1 MAIMTG
7 RYDRIR
13 DTLLAAFKPSH
24 LEIIDESDRHAGH
37 AHRLGA
43 PEAGETHYRVVLISD
58 AFAGQPRIARSR
70 KVHEVLEAEFKSG
83 LHALSL
89 GLKTP
94 QEAAASAA
102 ES

>member
-1 MAIMTG
+1 MIG

-13 DTLLAAFKPSH
+13 DTLMAAFRPTH

-37 AHRLGA
+37 AHRMGVS
-43 PEAGETHYRVVLISD
+43 EAGETHYRVLMISD
-58 AFAGQPRIARSR
+58 AFSGQLRIARSR

-89 GLKTP
+89 VLKTP
-94 QEAAASAA
+94 QEAAAPVADA
-102 ES
+102 

>member
-1 MAIMTG
+1 MTG

-13 DTLLAAFKPSH
+13 DALLAAFTPAH
-24 LEIIDESDRHAGH
+24 LEIIDESDRHVGH
-37 AHRLGA
+37 AHRMGVS
-43 PEAGETHYRVVLISD
+43 EVEETHYRVVLISE
-58 AFAGQPRIARSR
+58 AFSGQPRIARSR
-70 KVHEVLEAEFKSG
+70 KVHEALEAEFKSG

-102 ES
+102 DS

>member
-1 MAIMTG
+1 MTG

-13 DTLLAAFKPSH
+13 DTLLAAFKPAH

-37 AHRLGA
+37 AHRMGA
-43 PEAGETHYRVVLISD
+43 PEAGETHYRVAMIAE
-58 AFAGQPRIARSR
+58 AFSGQSRVARSR

-89 GLKTP
+89 ALKTP
-94 QEAAASAA
+94 QEAANSAA
-102 ES
+102 AS